1 MVSPKKGINVSNN
14 EEQNM
19 PARLPEGLRC
29 EMFPVIV
36 RVDLGDEA
44 TELTEDSG
52 KLSSSGHV
60 LPPASQAGL
69 LSSAQVRLEGR
80 GHFIY
85 LGLWESHKKLPQNTP
100 KRISFFRF

>member
-1 MVSPKKGINVSNN
+1 
-14 EEQNM
+14 M

-69 LSSAQVRLEGR
+69 LSSAQVGLEGR
-80 GHFIY
+80 RHFIY
-85 LGLWESHKKLPQNTP
+85 LGLWESHKNYPKTPQ
-100 KRISFFRF
+100 KESLFWFFRF